1 MVRITLADET
11 VSLWAERALYWE
23 RTATLL
29 IADAHLGKPAAF
41 RASGVPVP
49 EATTEADILRLER
62 LIDRTD
68 ARRVL
73 VLGDLLHAR
82 AGRSSEVLARF
93 GEWRRRRTEVEI
105 VLVRGNHDASAGDPP
120 ASWRVEALDGP
131 LVEPPFVFVHEP
143 SADPRGYALGG
154 HIHPAAMLDGTTGA
168 VARAPCF
175 WFGERFGVLP
185 AFGSFTGMKAVRPVR
200 GDRVFVVGEGAIVEV
215 GTRTG
220 NPALG
225 ALAETPR
232 TDH

>member
-1 MVRITLADET
+1 VVRITLAEEA
-11 VSLWAERALYWE
+11 VQLFAERALYWE

-49 EATTEADILRLER
+49 EATTEADIMRLER
-62 LIDRTD
+62 LIDRTG

-82 AGRSSEVLARF
+82 AGRSREVLGRF
-93 GEWRRRRTEVEI
+93 GAWRERRLDVEI

-120 ASWRVEALDGP
+120 ASWRVEAVDGP

-143 SADPRGYALGG
+143 GADARGYALAG
-154 HIHPAAMLDGTTGA
+154 HIHPAAMLDGATGA

-175 WFGERFGVLP
+175 WFGERVGVLP
-185 AFGSFTGMKAVRPVR
+185 AFGSFTGMKGVRPTA
-200 GDRVFVVGEGAIVEV
+200 GDRVFVIGEGAVVEV
-215 GTRTG
+215 GTLTE
-220 NPALG
+220 
-225 ALAETPR
+225 ETS
-232 TDH
+232 TACHGE